1 MAVYKRHYT
10 TWSGQLVDDTH
21 RFLVMPRFA
30 LKTIFDSRFLL
41 GFFVLCAI
49 PWLFAMAMMYV
60 YYNPLVR
67 TLVGVTGDPP
77 FEIDGRFYII
87 LVRVQAVLSGILCA
101 WIGPSLVAPDLT
113 NGALPLYLS
122 RPITRVWYVAGK
134 FSVIFLMMSS
144 VTWMPDLLLW
154 CIQSSLAGAGW
165 ASSNINIARGIFFG
179 FLTWIG
185 VLGFMAL
192 ALSAWVKWR
201 LVATGLFVGI
211 PLVAS
216 GFGEMINGIM
226 RTYWGGLLNIW
237 YLFDVVWYAL
247 FDVPIVRR
255 LSRNMLGESL
265 RRDIPTGIAWLALVL
280 ICVGC
285 VWMLRKRILAREVV
299 R

>member
-10 TWSGQLVDDTH
+10 TWAGEMVSDSR
-21 RFLVMPRFA
+21 RFWVMPKFS
-30 LKTIFDSRFLL
+30 LGTVFDSRILL
-41 GFFVLCAI
+41 GYFIICMI
-49 PWLFAMAMMYV
+49 PWLFALAMMYV

-67 TLVGVTGDPP
+67 TMIGATGDPP
-77 FEIDGRFYII
+77 FQIDARFYLV
-87 LVRVQAVLSGILCA
+87 LVRVQAVLSGLLCA

-113 NGALPLYLS
+113 NNALPLYLS
-122 RPITRVWYVAGK
+122 RPVTRIWYVAGK
-134 FSVIFLMMSS
+134 FSVLLLLMSC
-144 VTWMPDLLLW
+144 VTWIPDLLLFF
-154 CIQSSLAGAGW
+154 IQSSLAGGDW
-165 ASSNINIARGIFFG
+165 LQQNLPIARGIVLGFF
-179 FLTWIG
+179 TWIG
-185 VLGFMAL
+185 VLGFLSL

-226 RTYWGGLLNIW
+226 KTYWGGLLNIW

-255 LSRNMLGESL
+255 MSRNMMGNAL
-265 RRDIPTGIAWLALVL
+265 RGDIPTGVAWLMLCLVCTVCIL
-280 ICVGC
+280 L
-285 VWMLRKRILAREVV
+285 LRKRIIAREVV